1 MAKISP
7 YVAIPPIIFLGLAG
21 LFYFGL
27 TREDASNL
35 PSTMIGRDA
44 PEFIN
49 IVDLRDDPAP
59 TAADLTAEGIK
70 FVNFWA
76 SWCGP
81 CRAEHPLLE
90 AMADDGMNLIGI
102 NYKDL
107 PENALGSHEELGEPS
122 TKIGADNTGRT
133 GLEWGVYGV
142 PETFVIDG
150 DGKVLY
156 RHPGPLTQRVLD
168 ERIFP
173 AIEAAA
179 E

>member
-7 YVAIPPIIFLGLAG
+7 YVAIPPLLFLGLAG

-27 TREDASNL
+27 MRENAGLL
-35 PSTMIGRDA
+35 PSTMVGRDA
-44 PEFIN
+44 PALLKIT
-49 IVDLRDDPAP
+49 DLRDDPAP
-59 TAADLTAEGIK
+59 TIEDLTADGIK

-81 CRAEHPLLE
+81 CRAEHPLLQ

-102 NYKDL
+102 NYKDK
-107 PENALGSHEELGEPS
+107 PDNALGFLEELGDPFA
-122 TKIGADNTGRT
+122 KIGADTTGRT
-133 GLEWGVYGV
+133 ALEWGAYGV

-168 ERIFP
+168 ERIWP
-173 AIEAAA
+173 AIAAA

>member
-27 TREDASNL
+27 ARENAGDL

-44 PEFIN
+44 PSLLKIT
-49 IVDLRDDPAP
+49 DLREDSAP
-59 TAADLTAEGIK
+59 TIDDLTADGIK

-90 AMADDGMNLIGI
+90 AMADDGMTLIGI
-102 NYKDL
+102 NYKDAAD
-107 PENALGSHEELGEPS
+107 NALGFLDELGDPF
-122 TKIGADNTGRT
+122 TKIGADTTGRT

-150 DGKVLY
+150 NGKVIY
-156 RHPGPLTQRVLD
+156 RHPGPLTKRVLD
-168 ERIFP
+168 ERVFP
-173 AIEAAA
+173 AIAAAA

>member
-7 YVAIPPIIFLGLAG
+7 YVAIPPIIFLGLAS

-27 TREDASNL
+27 NREGANNL

-44 PEFIN
+44 PAFLKIT
-49 IVDLRDDPAP
+49 DLRNDPAP
-59 TAADLTAEGIK
+59 TIDDLTGDGIK

-90 AMADDGMNLIGI
+90 AMADDGATLIGI
-102 NYKDL
+102 NYKDSAD
-107 PENALGSHEELGEPS
+107 NALGFLAELGDPF
-122 TKIGADNTGRT
+122 TKIGADTTGRT

-150 DGKVLY
+150 NGKVLY
-156 RHPGPLTQRVLD
+156 RHPGPLTQRIMT
-168 ERIFP
+168 ERILP
-173 AIEAAA
+173 AIAAA

>member
-1 MAKISP
+1 MPKISP
-7 YVAIPPIIFLGLAG
+7 YVAIPPILFLGLAG

-27 TREDASNL
+27 TRDDANFL
-35 PSTMIGRDA
+35 PSTMVGRDA
-44 PEFIN
+44 PALLKIT
-49 IVDLRDDPAP
+49 DLREDPAP
-59 TAADLTAEGIK
+59 TIDDLTADGIK

-90 AMADDGMNLIGI
+90 AMSDDGMTLIGI
-102 NYKDL
+102 NYKDR
-107 PENALGSHEELGEPS
+107 EDNALGFLAELGDPF
-122 TKIGADNTGRT
+122 TKIGADTTGRT
-133 GLEWGVYGV
+133 GLEWGAYGV

-150 DGKVLY
+150 NGKVLY

-173 AIEAAA
+173 AIAAA
-179 E
+179 GE

>member
-7 YVAIPPIIFLGLAG
+7 YVVIPPIIFLGLAG

-27 TREDASNL
+27 TRENAGDL
-35 PSTMIGRDA
+35 PSTMVGRDA
-44 PEFIN
+44 PALLKIT
-49 IVDLRDDPAP
+49 DLREDSAP
-59 TAADLTAEGIK
+59 TLEDLQADGIK
-70 FVNFWA
+70 LVNFWA

-107 PENALGSHEELGEPS
+107 EDNALGFLAELGDPF
-122 TKIGADNTGRT
+122 TKIGADTTGRT

-142 PETFVIDG
+142 PETFVIDSE
-150 DGKVLY
+150 GKVLY

-168 ERIFP
+168 ERIIP
-173 AIEAAA
+173 AIAAA

>member
-7 YVAIPPIIFLGLAG
+7 YVAIPPILFLGLAG

-27 TREDASNL
+27 TRENAGDL
-35 PSTMIGRDA
+35 PSTMVGRDA
-44 PEFIN
+44 PALLKIT
-49 IVDLRDDPAP
+49 DLREDPAP
-59 TAADLTAEGIK
+59 TIDDLTADGIK

-90 AMADDGMNLIGI
+90 AMSDDGMTLIGI
-102 NYKDL
+102 NYKDRKD
-107 PENALGSHEELGEPS
+107 NALGFLAELGDPF
-122 TKIGADNTGRT
+122 TKIGADTTGRT
-133 GLEWGVYGV
+133 GLEWGAYGV

-150 DGKVLY
+150 NGKVLY

-173 AIEAAA
+173 AIAAA
-179 E
+179 GE